1 MKQKIYTIPL
11 FQNIVFLWLLFHI
24 ASNILLASFRFI
36 NSYLFFA
43 NPNYLNLTEDNPA
56 ISLLSIR
63 YDANEYLNHPILL
76 FLEYLSNQVP
86 QWIFFGLSLFIAQYC
101 YKKFNKKS
109 FQVLLIILFAL
120 IHALLY
126 KWFGTEYRNIFTS
139 EVLPNYNP
147 ILNITYRVWEIIPLT
162 TSFAFFNLL
171 VILSF
176 HEKIKI
182 VSLNIFNTNK
192 INSKVNLDKKNHI
205 DLVESSPNEANKQ
218 NQQTE
223 YLECKKLNKT
233 FFINLVD
240 ISHIEYSS
248 NYLSVFSQGD
258 EFLIRSSMKQIEV
271 SLPPNFIKIKRN
283 LIINKNFIEKT
294 SRFYRG
300 KNKIIEIF
308 LKQNLSFEVS
318 RNYHEIIEK
327 QKLTESLLK

>member
-1 MKQKIYTIPL
+1 MKQKFNIFPL
-11 FQNIVFLWLLFHI
+11 FQNIVFLWLLLHI
-24 ASNILLASFRFI
+24 ASNILLSSFRFI
-36 NSYLFFA
+36 NSYLFFS

-76 FLEYLSNQVP
+76 FLEYLSNQIP
-86 QWIFFGLSLFIAQYC
+86 QWIFFGLFLFIAQYC

-109 FQVLLIILFAL
+109 IQFLLIILFAF
-120 IHALLY
+120 IHALIY
-126 KWFGTEYRNIFTS
+126 QWFGTEYRNSFTS
-139 EVLPNYNP
+139 DVLPNYKP
-147 ILNITYRVWEIIPLT
+147 ILNITYRIWEIIPLT

-192 INSKVNLDKKNHI
+192 SNLNDNFGKKNHK
-205 DLVESSPNEANKQ
+205 DVVKSAPNDINKQ
-218 NQQTE
+218 SNQAK

-233 FFINLVD
+233 FFINLDD
-240 ISHIEYSS
+240 ISHIEYSA

-258 EFLIRSSMKQIEV
+258 EFLIRSSMKQIEEY
-271 SLPPNFIKIKRN
+271 LPPNFLKIKRN
-283 LIINKNFIEKT
+283 LIINKIFIEKI

-327 QKLTESLLK
+327 EKLIESLLK